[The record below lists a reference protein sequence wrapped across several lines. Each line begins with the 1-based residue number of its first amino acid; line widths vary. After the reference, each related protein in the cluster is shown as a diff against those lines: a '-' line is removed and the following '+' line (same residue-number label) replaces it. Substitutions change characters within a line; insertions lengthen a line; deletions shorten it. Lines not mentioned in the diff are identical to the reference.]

1 MKKEDFFAQMESL
14 GLALTYDDVRLRSG
28 YSEVMPN
35 EVSTA
40 SLFSRNTPLNVP
52 VVSAAMDTVTEH
64 ALATEMACLGGLG
77 IVHRNMSEEQQAQ
90 EIARVK
96 KHLNGLIESPMCVYE
111 DESVEQVMERR
122 SVEDF
127 PFHSFPVLSREG
139 KLAGILTKND
149 FDFCERWERPVREI
163 MTTQL
168 ITADEG
174 TSIEKAY
181 EMMKQ
186 HKKKVLPVVDAQRH
200 VKGLYIFSDVMRV
213 KSGLSKQYNLD
224 ARGQLRVG
232 AALGTGESA
241 LLRAEKL
248 VDARVDVL
256 VIDTAHADSRPVFDT
271 LREIKKRWSGVEV
284 VVGNI
289 SEPESVARLVD
300 AGADGI
306 KVGQGPG
313 CFAAGTRVLMANGI
327 YKDIETVRAGD
338 WVMGGTGQP
347 VLVKK
352 AWCTGIKPVVAVR
365 HALSYKTT
373 YATADHRYWV
383 GELPTRSQRALRAD
397 SSPQRTSR
405 PPKGDAPK
413 QGWKAVGETQQDVFL
428 LPQTLAFAMPKTFAL
443 PLLECCNEAEPQQN
457 AEEAEPQ
464 QNVEEAEPQQNVE
477 VVLRP
482 SFALGFLLGSFLGDG
497 FADRVVYRKGRSGR
511 VYGYFGK
518 GQRSHAEKF
527 ADALR
532 SCFLKASKPKVRHLE
547 KQDVACLSFFY
558 RPFADL
564 LEQLGTKADKHL
576 PEGLLVEDLPYLTGL
591 FEGLMASGG
600 HAETDGRK
608 SFMSASPR
616 LIELFGVLC
625 SRLYGFFPA
634 VQMHHASSEGLFAS
648 RATQAPSLYRAS
660 LARSNRRWAAPYQS
674 SKPKS
679 IEETGCAVPVY
690 DLEVESE
697 DHSFIADNAVVHN
710 SICTTRVIAGI
721 GSPQVSAVYRCAKAA
736 EASGVPICA
745 DGGLRFSGDITI
757 AIGAGAH
764 NVMMGSMLAG
774 TEESPG
780 QRIFLNGR
788 QWKNYRGMGSLG
800 AMTQHKASRERY
812 RQTSER
818 ALVPEGV
825 EGLVPY
831 KGSLR
836 DVLQQYLGGL
846 RAGMGYVGAANIEE
860 LRSKAQFHRVTAAG
874 QSESHPHDIH
884 ITKESPNYPG
894 TSLDRK

>member
-35 EVSTA
+35 EVSTV

-122 SVEDF
+122 AVEDF

-139 KLAGILTKND
+139 KLVGILTKND

-168 ITADEG
+168 ITAEEG

-232 AALGTGESA
+232 AALGTGEAA

-248 VDARVDVL
+248 VEARADVL

-327 YKDIETVRAGD
+327 YKDIEAVRAGD

-383 GELPTRSQRALRAD
+383 GDLRTCSQRAQRSDA
-397 SSPQRTSR
+397 SPQRMSR

-413 QGWKAVGETQQDVFL
+413 QAWKAVGEVQQEVFL
-428 LPQTLAFAMPKTFAL
+428 LPQTLAFAMPKIFAI
-443 PLLECCNEAEPQQN
+443 PLLERRQDDDPQERVGVVG
-457 AEEAEPQ
+457 A
-464 QNVEEAEPQQNVE
+464 
-477 VVLRP
+477 VLRP
-482 SFALGFLLGSFLGDG
+482 SFALGFVLGSFLGGG
-497 FADRVVYRKGRSGR
+497 FADRVIYRKSRSGR

-518 GQRSHAEKF
+518 EQQDHVEKLAE
-527 ADALR
+527 ALR
-532 SCFLKASKPKVRHLE
+532 ACFPMTSELKIRYLE
-547 KQDVACLSFFY
+547 KQDMACLSFFY
-558 RPFADL
+558 RPAADL

-576 PEGLLVEDLPYLTGL
+576 PEALLVEDLPYLTGL

-600 HAETDGRK
+600 HAEADGRK

-634 VQMHHASSEGLFAS
+634 VQMHLASSDGLFES
-648 RATQAPSLYRAS
+648 RATQTSLYGAS
-660 LARSNRRWAAPYQS
+660 LARSLRRRVASYQS

-736 EASGVPICA
+736 EGSGVPICA

-846 RAGMGYVGAANIEE
+846 RAGMGYVGAADIEE